1 MRLPDWVKTAYP
13 SSSVLELKKL
23 LRKDGL
29 HTVCEEARCPNMGRC
44 FSRPSAAF
52 MIMGAVCTRNCGFC
66 SVESRLDESGPG
78 SSGLDGPNP
87 DEPLRLAAAA
97 RAMGLRYVVITSVT
111 RDDLAD
117 GGAGHFANCIKAL
130 KSEIPGVKV
139 EVLTPDFGGSRSALE
154 AVLAAGPDVFNHN
167 VETVPRLYQVVR
179 PQADY
184 ERSLRMLEWASE
196 GLGPAS
202 GPGIP
207 VKSGLML
214 GLGETAE
221 EVMEVMEDLRA
232 SGCLMLTI
240 GQYLRPSRKSLP
252 VFEYIRPERFD
263 ELRVAALSMG
273 FKSVASGPLVRSSM
287 NAEEYY
293 RHV

>member
-1 MRLPDWVKTAYP
+1 MRLPEWVKASYP

-23 LRKDGL
+23 LRKGGL

-66 SVESRLDESGPG
+66 SVESGRSAAGGAAGLGPL
-78 SSGLDGPNP
+78 SD
-87 DEPLRLAAAA
+87 DEPARLAAAA
-97 RAMGLRYVVITSVT
+97 RAMALKYVVITSVT
-111 RDDLAD
+111 RDDIED
-117 GGAGHFANCIKAL
+117 GGASHFANCVRAL
-130 KSEIPGVKV
+130 KSELPAVKV
-139 EVLTPDFGGSRSALE
+139 EVLTPDFGGSRKALE
-154 AVLAAGPDVFNHN
+154 SVLAAGPDVFNHN
-167 VETVPRLYQVVR
+167 VETVPRLYPVVR

-184 ERSLRMLEWASE
+184 ERSLKILERASA
-196 GLGPAS
+196 GG
-202 GPGIP
+202 GIP
-207 VKSGLML
+207 VKSGFML
-214 GLGETAE
+214 GLGERPG
-221 EVMEVMEDLRA
+221 EVMAVMEDLRA
-232 SGCLMLTI
+232 SGCVMLTI
-240 GQYLRPSRKSLP
+240 GQYLRPSSKSLP

-263 ELRVAALSMG
+263 ELRIAALAMG